1 MRQLK
6 PVLFVFALLVLSA
19 TLAAAET
26 AAPQVFQMTPEFLT
40 MIGAAGNCDSQAA
53 PAADIGVPAVG
64 IGVPQPKL
72 MACDPWVQACTPPG
86 GSCPACGFHCVRTC
100 SDGCCDCSCW

>member
-6 PVLFVFALLVLSA
+6 PVFFVFALLVLSA
-19 TLAAAET
+19 TLAAADT
-26 AAPQVFQMTPEFLT
+26 AAPPTLPAAEFLA
-40 MIGAAGNCDSQAA
+40 MIGATAPAASNCDSQAA
-53 PAADIGVPAVG
+53 PAAQ
-64 IGVPQPKL
+64 IGVPQPKR

-86 GSCPACGFHCVRTC
+86 GECPACGFHCVRTC